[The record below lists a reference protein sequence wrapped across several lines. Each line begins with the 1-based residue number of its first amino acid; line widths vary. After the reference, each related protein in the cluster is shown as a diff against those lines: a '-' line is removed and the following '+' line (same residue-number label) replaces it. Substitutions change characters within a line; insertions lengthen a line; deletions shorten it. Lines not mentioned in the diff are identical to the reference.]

1 MENYDLDIPIDAV
14 ITWVDGSDEKH
25 KEKIRKYSQKTNQQ
39 QEDISSRY
47 AQTNEIQFCV
57 HSILKH
63 ANFVRNIFIV
73 TDNQIPKFLKNA
85 ISEKYKKVNI
95 VDHSEI
101 YGDKNSLLP
110 VFNSRS
116 IETKIHNIPGLSE
129 HFIYFNDDMIILR
142 PVSKSDFFVDN
153 LPVLRGKWKPFKEN
167 IFYKK
172 FRINKKENQAGHV
185 YAQEKS
191 AKILGFQ
198 KLFKFHHTP
207 QPMRVS
213 TIKLFFSNHYGLEEF
228 NSSFKFRSPEQFLM
242 QGVANHLEMKNG
254 SCHILND
261 YQMVHFRSYNK
272 PNFWLKFKLNYFC
285 NKQNK
290 LFLNLQDLNL
300 CPRSK
305 KIYFIDWLDKRY
317 QL

>member
-25 KEKIRKYSQKTNQQ
+25 KEKIREYSQKTNQQ
-39 QEDISSRY
+39 QEDISFRY

-57 HSILKH
+57 NSILKH

-73 TDNQIPKFLKNA
+73 TDNQVPKFLVNE
-85 ISEKYKKVNI
+85 SSDKYKKVNV
-95 VDHSEI
+95 VDHTEI
-101 YGDKNSLLP
+101 FGDKNSILP

-142 PVSKSDFFVDN
+142 PVSKSDFFMDN
-153 LPVLRGKWKPFKEN
+153 LPVLRGKWKLFKEN

-172 FRINKKENQAGHV
+172 LRIKRKGNQAGHV

-191 AKILGFQ
+191 AKTLGFQ

-207 QPMRVS
+207 QPMRIS
-213 TIKLFFSNHYGLEEF
+213 TIKLFFSNHYGLEDY

-242 QGVANHLEMKNG
+242 QGVANHLEIKNG

-272 PNFWLKFKLNYFC
+272 PNFWLRFKLNYFC
-285 NKQNK
+285 NKKNK

-300 CPRSK
+300 CPHSK
-305 KIYFIDWLDKRY
+305 QIYFIDWLDKRY